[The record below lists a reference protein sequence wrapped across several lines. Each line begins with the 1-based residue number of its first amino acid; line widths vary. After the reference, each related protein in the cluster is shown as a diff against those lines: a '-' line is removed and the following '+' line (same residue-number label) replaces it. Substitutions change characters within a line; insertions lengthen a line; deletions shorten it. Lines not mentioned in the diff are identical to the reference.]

1 MVDIEKLTN
10 YSKEILFASGALM
23 NKYKNAQI
31 QPEHIMLAM
40 IQDNGIAKDYL
51 QELKLLNE
59 DFIKAVVYQIKS
71 YPTLSNIPSNGQIY
85 LSDDTQKILDI
96 AEKQS
101 NDFKDEFISIE
112 SILLAMTNLMDS
124 SIQKLLKAYNVTDKQ
139 VLNAMKKIRGNKKV
153 DNKNAEE
160 NMQALAKF
168 STDLTELAK
177 KGKLDP
183 VVGRDEEIR
192 RIIQVLN
199 RRTKNNPI

>member
-139 VLNAMKKIRGNKKV
+139 VLNAMKKIRGNKK
-153 DNKNAEE
+153 
-160 NMQALAKF
+160 
-168 STDLTELAK
+168 
-177 KGKLDP
+177 
-183 VVGRDEEIR
+183 
-192 RIIQVLN
+192 
-199 RRTKNNPI
+199 